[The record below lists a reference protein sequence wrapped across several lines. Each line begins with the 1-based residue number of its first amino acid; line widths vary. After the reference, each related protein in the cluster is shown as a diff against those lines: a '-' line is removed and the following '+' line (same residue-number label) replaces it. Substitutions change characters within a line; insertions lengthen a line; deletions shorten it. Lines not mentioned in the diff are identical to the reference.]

1 MQAPLVSVVVPV
13 YNGAKYLRDACDSVL
28 SQTYHPLELILV
40 DDGSTDDSPRIIASY
55 GDRVVS
61 IRQDNG
67 GVSAARNA
75 GIQAARGVF
84 LAFLDQD
91 DWWLAEKIEKQ
102 VALFQTDMS
111 LGLVHGGVL
120 QYGESAGAFVDPV
133 YPTHLSSRL
142 QGHCYHQLLLG
153 NAVFNSSVMVRKAAL
168 ADSGLFNLEM
178 AGNTVQDYD
187 LWLRIARHYPFGY
200 IAEPLTVL
208 RLHGEQGT
216 WNRQAMLGD
225 ELRLLERTVGLREI
239 HNSNPLRMRFAQI
252 LDELGVAHLDA
263 QAPRLA
269 RPCFARALRM
279 RWSSRAALLYAA
291 SFLPA
296 TAIDWLRRQRGRWK
310 RNSVSAD
317 MSIRAE
323 GALGLDRIAVGN
335 SAAPHGTVPR

>member
-1 MQAPLVSVVVPV
+1 MVAPLVSVVVPV
-13 YNGAKYLRDACDSVL
+13 YNGAKYLHAALDSAL
-28 SQTYHPLELILV
+28 GQTYPALEVVAV
-40 DDGSTDDSPRIIASY
+40 DDGSTDTSAEILASY
-55 GDRVVS
+55 GSRLTV
-61 IRQDNG
+61 IRQVNG

-75 GIQAARGVF
+75 GIQAARGEF

-91 DWWLAEKIEKQ
+91 DWWLSEKIEKQ
-102 VALFQTDMS
+102 VALFQTDTR
-111 LGLVHGGVL
+111 LGLVHTGVL
-120 QYGESAGAFVDPV
+120 QYGESAGTFVDPV

-142 QGHCYHQLLLG
+142 QGHCYQELLLG

-187 LWLRIARHYPFGY
+187 LWLRIARHHPFGY

-225 ELRLLERTVGLREI
+225 ELRLLERTVGPREI
-239 HNSNPLRMRFAQI
+239 HSSAPLRARFARI
-252 LDELGVAHLDA
+252 LDQLGVAHLDA
-263 QAPRLA
+263 HAPRLA

-279 RWSSRAALLYAA
+279 RWSSRAALLFAA

-310 RNSVSAD
+310 RGSASAD
-317 MSIRAE
+317 LSIRAD
-323 GALGLDRIAVGN
+323 GSSGLDRIAVGN
-335 SAAPHGTVPR
+335 SAVPHGTRSR